1 MTEAIQT
8 TNQQERSIMR
18 PEDIQILVNAGVIP
32 QGTPAP
38 QVALFAKYC
47 GDSGLSPFK
56 RQVHLI
62 KRSTKSGDRYTIQ
75 TGIDGYRSIADR
87 TGRYA
92 GNDDYVFNEGVSL
105 YDASKSAPA
114 PLTATATVYKLVG
127 GVRCPSTASARWSEY
142 APPDDSREGFL
153 WRKMPFLMLGKC
165 AEALALRKAFPD
177 ELGGLYTDEEMHQ
190 ASAMPVD
197 VRQIE
202 TVNDNG
208 EVSKTDQ
215 PKQAVAEN
223 VSLNT
228 FDPQTELV
236 GFGKYKG
243 MEWAKLPVDY
253 LKYIT
258 SGANGPNK
266 NKAEAT
272 LKLLEA
278 ADQQKADPFDEV
290 FDQSKQEPVQQG
302 LPLFDTLEFELADV
316 VHKFGDKKS
325 IKLWAENAK
334 VRIKTLT
341 EEQQET
347 FRKAYLHAM
356 KEAS

>member
-1 MTEAIQT
+1 
-8 TNQQERSIMR
+8 
-18 PEDIQILVNAGVIP
+18 
-32 QGTPAP
+32 
-38 QVALFAKYC
+38 
-47 GDSGLSPFK
+47 
-56 RQVHLI
+56 
-62 KRSTKSGDRYTIQ
+62 
-75 TGIDGYRSIADR
+75 
-87 TGRYA
+87 
-92 GNDDYVFNEGVSL
+92 
-105 YDASKSAPA
+105 
-114 PLTATATVYKLVG
+114 
-127 GVRCPSTASARWSEY
+127 
-142 APPDDSREGFL
+142 
-153 WRKMPFLMLGKC
+153 MPFLMLGKC

-202 TVNDNG
+202 TVNDAG
-208 EVSKTDQ
+208 EVSKADQ
-215 PKQAVAEN
+215 PRQSVAEN

-228 FDPQTELV
+228 FDPNTEVV

-278 ADQQKADPFDEV
+278 AAQKSDPFDGV
-290 FDQSKQEPVQQG
+290 FDQPKQEPVQQG

-316 VHKFGDKKS
+316 IHKFGDKKS
-325 IKLWAENAK
+325 IRLWGENAK
-334 VRIKTLT
+334 ARIQSLS

-347 FRKAYLHAM
+347 FRKVYLHAM